1 MILPGGT
8 SPICDP
14 LKMRFNSALNA
25 LRFPLF
31 GRQNFSAKEKDM
43 NRIAVTLIGAALLAG
58 ATGLVIAKTQQATG
72 PIFIAG
78 DRPVT
83 EEQVRAK
90 LQSDGW
96 SNIVIS
102 NEGTY
107 FKVTASRNGRTDKI
121 LIDSQTGRLGVNDD
135 DDDDD

>member
-1 MILPGGT
+1 
-8 SPICDP
+8 
-14 LKMRFNSALNA
+14 
-25 LRFPLF
+25 
-31 GRQNFSAKEKDM
+31 
-43 NRIAVTLIGAALLAG
+43 
-58 ATGLVIAKTQQATG
+58 
-72 PIFIAG
+72 
-78 DRPVT
+78 VT

>member
-1 MILPGGT
+1 MIWPTGT

-25 LRFPLF
+25 IRFPLL
-31 GRQNFSAKEKDM
+31 GRQNFGAKEKDM
-43 NRIAVTLIGAALLAG
+43 NRIAVTLIGAALFAG
-58 ATGLVIAKTQQATG
+58 ATGLVIAKTQQATA

-83 EEQVRAK
+83 EDQVRAK

-96 SNIVIS
+96 SNIVIF